1 MAATRPKR
9 SETRNLPPGA
19 LPPEYRE
26 NAAEGIAEDFGNVEL
41 ARCREAPVEHTA
53 CEGVLQDMWRGVHHL
68 SHEEHG
74 EDG

>member
-9 SETRNLPPGA
+9 SETRDFPPGA
-19 LPPEYRE
+19 CTPEYRKD
-26 NAAEGIAEDFGNVEL
+26 AAEDFGNVEP

-53 CEGVLQDMWRGVHHL
+53 CEGVLKGMGRGVHHL